1 MQVGIDFGTSNT
13 SIARPLRGGAKLI
26 GIEGTAT
33 SIPTAIFYET
43 ANAQFT
49 IGQQAVATYDSGED
63 GRLMRSIKSV
73 LGTSLIEEKTDIGDR
88 RIPFQRVI
96 ADFLRSIIEN
106 AGEQTGQPINAV
118 VQGRPVSFN
127 DTDAT
132 RDARAQEILEICL
145 KNNGIKHVEFLDEPV
160 AAARSV
166 DFPSGRE
173 KRIFVIDIGGG
184 TSDFSVVR
192 LSADNSKFDVLGS
205 AGVYVGGNDFDRLL
219 SFNEITPLF
228 GKDETLSLN
237 KLPTPTAL
245 YSALSDWKSLNKL
258 YTRDYQKKLAW
269 MMQNSPDSRA
279 IQALDHLVHTFKAHA
294 YARSV
299 EAIKIGLSAN
309 EQQAFAY
316 ETPHFTLDKTVM
328 RAAFED
334 IINDTLSKMDAVG
347 AECLKRSGI
356 APDQITDIV
365 MVGGST
371 CIPRVANHLSRH
383 FTNANVSDNDRFGAV
398 AKGLARHAAAIA

>member
-13 SIARPLRGGAKLI
+13 SIARPTASGAELI
-26 GIEGTAT
+26 GIEGGAT
-33 SIPTAIFYET
+33 SIPTAIFYEI
-43 ANAQFT
+43 ANAKFT

-96 ADFLRSIIEN
+96 ADFLRSVIEN
-106 AGEQTGQPINAV
+106 AGEQTGQPIQSV

-127 DTDAT
+127 DTDAS
-132 RDARAQEILEICL
+132 RDTRAQNILEACL
-145 KNNGIKHVEFLDEPV
+145 KTTSVKHVEFLDEPV

-166 DFPSGRE
+166 DFPTGRE

-219 SFNEITPLF
+219 SFHELTPLF
-228 GKDETLSLN
+228 GKDETLSRN
-237 KLPTPTAL
+237 NLPAPTAP

-258 YTRDYQKKLAW
+258 YTRDYQKKISW
-269 MMQNSPDSRA
+269 MIQNSPESRA
-279 IQALDHLVHTFKAHA
+279 IQALEHLVENFAAHA

-299 EAIKIGLSAN
+299 EAIKIDLSDNA
-309 EQQAFAY
+309 QQAFSY
-316 ETPHFTLDKTVM
+316 HTPRFTLEKTVL
-328 RAAFED
+328 RTAFENV
-334 IINDTLSKMDAVG
+334 INDTITKMDVVAS
-347 AECLKRSGI
+347 ECLKRSGI
-356 APDQITDIV
+356 TADQITDIV

-371 CIPRVANHLSRH
+371 CIPSVAQHLSRH
-383 FTNANVSDNDRFGAV
+383 FTNAVISDNDRFGAV
-398 AKGLARHAAAIA
+398 AKGLARHAATLA

>member
-13 SIARPLRGGAKLI
+13 SIARPSQGGAELI

-43 ANAQFT
+43 ANARFT

-88 RIPFQRVI
+88 RIPFQQVI

-106 AGEQTGQPINAV
+106 AGQQIGQPINAV

-127 DTDAT
+127 DTDAE
-132 RDARAQEILEICL
+132 RDARAQNILEFCL

-192 LSADNSKFDVLGS
+192 LSSDNSKFDVLGS

-219 SFNEITPLF
+219 SFHELTLLF
-228 GKDETLSLN
+228 GRDETLSRN
-237 KLPTPTAL
+237 KLPAPTAP
-245 YSALSDWKSLNKL
+245 YSTLSDWKSLNRL
-258 YTRDYQKKLAW
+258 YTREYQKKIAW
-269 MMQNSPDSRA
+269 MRQNSPNSRG
-279 IQALDHLVHTFKAHA
+279 IEALDHLVQNFAAHA

-299 EAIKIGLSAN
+299 EAIKIDLSDKV
-309 EQQAFAY
+309 QQEFAY
-316 ETPHFTLDKTVM
+316 QTPHFTLEKTVL
-328 RAAFED
+328 RSAFED
-334 IINDTLSKMDAVG
+334 IINDTLSRMDAVA

-371 CIPRVANHLSRH
+371 CIPRVAQHLSRH
-383 FTNANVSDNDRFGAV
+383 FTNAAVSDNDRFGAV
-398 AKGLARHAAAIA
+398 AKGLARHAAANA